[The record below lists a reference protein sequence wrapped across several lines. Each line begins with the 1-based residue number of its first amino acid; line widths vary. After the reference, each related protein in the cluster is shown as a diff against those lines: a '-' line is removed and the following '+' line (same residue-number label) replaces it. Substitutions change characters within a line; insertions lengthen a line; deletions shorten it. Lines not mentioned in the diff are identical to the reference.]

1 MRLLKSVKIQYECFS
16 CLCFKLNIGNL
27 INEKYIVLIC
37 IKNKNITF
45 YFYVLIF
52 QINKYQ
58 EPSESLIPR
67 VFGSYN
73 SHYVNRKY
81 IGHIT

>member
-16 CLCFKLNIGNL
+16 CLCFKLDIGDL

-52 QINKYQ
+52 QMNKYQ
-58 EPSESLIPR
+58 EPR
-67 VFGSYN
+67 DQ
-73 SHYVNRKY
+73 
-81 IGHIT
+81 

>member
-16 CLCFKLNIGNL
+16 CLCFKLDIGDL

-45 YFYVLIF
+45 YFLC
-52 QINKYQ
+52 
-58 EPSESLIPR
+58 P
-67 VFGSYN
+67 
-73 SHYVNRKY
+73 Y
-81 IGHIT
+81 ISNE